1 MKKLK
6 PDRSVDGSTS
16 YAFKMGTLCTCD
28 DGTCTARSAN
38 D

>member
-6 PDRSVDGSTS
+6 PDRSVDGSTC

-28 DGTCTARSAN
+28 DCTARSAN